1 MKRFV
6 ALCTFLVCSSFPA
19 HSEDLTAKF
28 LSFLKNSVTVE
39 EVCFSPAGRCD
50 EKLVRLIDKAK
61 GSIDIAIFSFT
72 NRKIADALIRAKRRG
87 VRVRVVMDKSNISNR
102 FSVLP
107 LLERAGIP
115 VRIWLKQGL
124 MHDKYAVIDDEVV
137 ETGSF
142 NYTNSAVYRNR
153 ENFIVAKGKSLAT
166 RYEQDFSSLW
176 NESVPVREVFSL
188 P

>member
-1 MKRFV
+1 MRRTLLSVLIACIPVSAF
-6 ALCTFLVCSSFPA
+6 SQ
-19 HSEDLTAKF
+19 DLSAKF
-28 LSFLKNSVTVE
+28 LSFLKNSITVKD
-39 EVCFSPAGRCD
+39 VCFSPAGHCD
-50 EKLVRLIDKAK
+50 DKLVRLIDKAR
-61 GSIDIAIFSFT
+61 GSVDIAIFSFT

-115 VRIWLKQGL
+115 VRIWLGQGL
-124 MHDKYAVIDDEVV
+124 MHNKYAIIDDEVV

-142 NYTNSAVYRNR
+142 NYTNSAVHRNR
-153 ENFIVAKGKSLAT
+153 ENFVVIKGKSLALK
-166 RYEQDFSSLW
+166 YAEDFNNLW
-176 NESVPVREVFSL
+176 TESVPVQKIFSL